1 MALIQCDFFAETLG
15 LSTSMTVILP
25 QPTQG
30 QIGLTGAA
38 GEGRHPTLWLLHGMS
53 DDHTIWQRRTAVE
66 RYVAPMGLA
75 VVMPRVA
82 RSFYCD
88 MHAGPRYWSFI
99 SEELPAVARGFFP
112 LSAERERN
120 FVAGLSMGGYGAM
133 KLALSH
139 PDRFAAGATLSG
151 ALDVATVAETLNAG
165 REQEWQR
172 IFGPLSEVRGS
183 PNDLFALAERVA
195 AAGPRPRLY
204 CWCGVDDG
212 LYASNVRFRDHLAGL
227 GLPLTYEEGP
237 GGHTWDQWDSGLRR
251 VLAWLDLG
259 VAPGL

>member
-1 MALIQCDFFAETLG
+1 MALIHCDFFAETLG
-15 LSTSMTVILP
+15 LSTSMAVILP

-30 QIGLTGAA
+30 QIGLAGAA

-53 DDHTIWQRRTAVE
+53 DDHTIWQRRTAIE

-99 SEELPAVARGFFP
+99 SEELPALARRFFP
-112 LSAERERN
+112 LSEAREQN

-133 KLALSH
+133 KLALAQ
-139 PDRFAAGATLSG
+139 PDCFAAGATLSG
-151 ALDVATVAETLNAG
+151 ALDVATVAETINSDRAA
-165 REQEWQR
+165 EWVR
-172 IFGPLSEVRGS
+172 IFGPLEQVRGS
-183 PNDLFALAERVA
+183 GNDLFALAEQA
-195 AAGPRPRLY
+195 AAGGLCPRLY

-212 LYASNVRFRDHLAGL
+212 LYASNVRFRDHCAKL

-237 GGHTWDQWDSGLRR
+237 GGHTWDKWDTGIRR
-251 VLAWLDLG
+251 VLEWLDLG
-259 VAPGL
+259 VAPAP